1 LNLLLD
7 TYAIIWYSFSPQ
19 KITNK
24 TLDLI
29 NDTSNSIMISQVS
42 IWEMQ
47 IKSSIGKL
55 KLPVSIKEMVENLC
69 EQNQFS
75 VLRISNQHLW
85 NLETLPFIH
94 KDPFDRLLI
103 SQAQSEDVIFLS
115 ADEERG
121 KYDIKTQW

>member
-1 LNLLLD
+1 MNLLLD
-7 TYAIIWYSFSPQ
+7 THAIIWYSFSPQ
-19 KITNK
+19 RMTTKA
-24 TLDLI
+24 LDLI

-55 KLPVSIKEMVENLC
+55 KLPLSIREMVENLY

-75 VLRISNQHLW
+75 VLTISNQHLW
-85 NLETLPFIH
+85 NLEKLPFIH

-103 SQAQSEDVIFLS
+103 SQAQFEDLTFVS
-115 ADEERG
+115 ADEEIA
-121 KYDIKTQW
+121 KYDLKTLW